1 VSTTCS
7 LAYREKKNKRPS
19 FTLEVM
25 SPVALSSPLQGG
37 LWHFVGRRRELA
49 ELHECVCNAARG
61 VPSVVSIFGPAGIGK
76 TRLLAEFER
85 AERLPVFWIDCRET
99 EMEPLAA
106 VRRLLD
112 QLRSFSHPADHAK
125 SPGTMGEL
133 FRCILD
139 ELRKVCAA
147 QVCALVIEDAH
158 WAASD
163 VRVFVNYIIDAMNV
177 LESKPRILML
187 VTFREFS
194 VADSARAGF
203 IETLLRR
210 ERHALQLPPL
220 SVGEIAAMVPA
231 YRFTERIFFELVR
244 LSEGNPLYVQEL
256 IPVLREGR
264 IGPLPSRIQT
274 ATRTALATLST
285 SARRVLYAASVIGV
299 HFSFE
304 DVAALCDT
312 RNDAL
317 LDALQ
322 EASDNRFVQP
332 GPSDST
338 YRFRHALIREIV
350 YNALLP
356 ANAIRLHRRAARAIA
371 RSRGCRAHLAE
382 LAAHCE
388 RAGWRGRA
396 SILFLRSGVA
406 AEKLHDFESA
416 ASAYLRARS
425 NAPSHDVRLAVL
437 AARHANCL
445 FAIGALEE
453 AADAFAEAAALYDRL
468 GSVEMAAHC
477 VDRRS
482 LCLERV
488 GEPQRALR
496 ELDAML
502 LRTKNTLP
510 EVAARIVL
518 SGASLSQAYRPLL
531 AREYDKWC
539 TRMQHVR
546 RSQASPHRIGEMKFE
561 AIRDVQEGRWSKGI
575 RAFDRALELVGR
587 LGDAEDQFGT
597 AVLAAKYHAL
607 GGDIARSSALF
618 RHAYVIGKSENST
631 WMQHLAGTRLVRL
644 LVFSGCLGEART
656 LLERCV
662 ELPAYSHLMQISVA
676 TNALLLGV
684 LQDDAD
690 LVDRFLDQHYIDM
703 GLRYPSSAVLCD
715 IGFSYGIALRSRNR
729 INEAR
734 ELISK
739 VLHHVHQ
746 PWEARPFLAMT
757 SLWGTARQ
765 AHRAQQLLTNSMHVP
780 GAKGYVHLC
789 LGHARQRSNDPRAR
803 HDGQCAALEFR
814 NIGLR
819 LFEAIAH
826 ELAQD
831 RKRAVALYQ
840 SCGSV
845 YDIARLTGLRSNDE
859 LFTIRQRQIV
869 ELVIRGDTNK
879 RIAEALGIATGTV
892 GAHLAII
899 YRSHGVSSRAQL
911 VASVLAGRHP
921 GQHGHIRPPA
931 SLSP

>member
-1 VSTTCS
+1 
-7 LAYREKKNKRPS
+7 
-19 FTLEVM
+19 
-25 SPVALSSPLQGG
+25 
-37 LWHFVGRRRELA
+37 
-49 ELHECVCNAARG
+49 
-61 VPSVVSIFGPAGIGK
+61 VVSIFGPAGIGK

-85 AERLPVFWIDCRET
+85 TEGLPVFRVQCTET
-99 EMEPLAA
+99 EMEPLATI
-106 VRRLLD
+106 RRLLD
-112 QLRSFSHPADHAK
+112 QLRSFSQLADHAK
-125 SPGTMGEL
+125 PPGTMGEL
-133 FRCILD
+133 FRGVLD
-139 ELRKVCAA
+139 ELRKICAT

-158 WAASD
+158 WAAPD
-163 VRVFVNYIIDAMNV
+163 VRAFVNYIIDAMNV
-177 LESKPRILML
+177 LESKPRIVML

-203 IETLLRR
+203 VETLLQR
-210 ERHALQLPPL
+210 EKHALELPPL

-244 LSEGNPLYVQEL
+244 LSEGNPLYVEEL
-256 IPVLREGR
+256 IPVLREG
-264 IGPLPSRIQT
+264 GVGSLPSRVQT
-274 ATRTALATLST
+274 VTRTALATLSS
-285 SARRVLYAASVIGV
+285 SARRALYAASVIGV

-312 RNDAL
+312 PNDAL

-371 RSRGCRAHLAE
+371 RSRRCRAHLAE

-388 RAGWRGRA
+388 RAGWPGRA
-396 SILFLRSGVA
+396 SILFLRSGMA
-406 AEKLHDFESA
+406 AEELHDFESA

-425 NAPSHDVRLAVL
+425 NAPSHDARLAVL

-445 FAIGALEE
+445 FAIGALED
-453 AADAFAEAAALYDRL
+453 AADAFTVAAALYDRL
-468 GSVEMAAHC
+468 GSVEMAANI

-482 LCLERV
+482 VCLERV
-488 GEPQRALR
+488 GEPQKALR

-502 LRTKNTLP
+502 LRTENTLP

-518 SGASLSQAYRPLL
+518 SGASLSQAYRPML

-539 TRMQHVR
+539 THMQRVR
-546 RSQASPHRIGEMKFE
+546 RPQASASHRIGEMKFE
-561 AIRDVQEGRWSKGI
+561 AIRDVQEGRWSKGM

-587 LGDAEDQFGT
+587 LGDAEDKFGT

-607 GGDIARSSALF
+607 GGDLARSSALF
-618 RHAYVIGKSENST
+618 RHAYAIGKSENST

-644 LVFSGCLGEART
+644 LVFSGCLGEARM

-684 LQDDAD
+684 LQDDAN
-690 LVDRFLDQHYIDM
+690 LVDRFLDQRYIDM

-729 INEAR
+729 IAEAR
-734 ELISK
+734 ELVSK
-739 VLHHVHQ
+739 ILDHVHQ

-757 SLWGTARQ
+757 SLWGAATQ
-765 AHRAQQLLTNSMHVP
+765 ANRAQQLLTSSMHVP
-780 GAKGYVHLC
+780 GAQGYVHLC
-789 LGHARQRSNDPRAR
+789 AGHARQRSNDPCAR
-803 HDGQCAALEFR
+803 HDGRRAAQEFR
-814 NIGLR
+814 NGGLR
-819 LFEAIAH
+819 LFEAIAY

-831 RKRAVALYQ
+831 RKRALALYQ

-859 LFTIRQRQIV
+859 LFTIRQSQIV

-899 YRSHGVSSRAQL
+899 YRNHGVSSRAQL
-911 VASVLAGRHP
+911 VASVLAGRNS
-921 GQHGHIRPPA
+921 GQHPHTGPPA
-931 SLSP
+931 SLNH

>member
-1 VSTTCS
+1 
-7 LAYREKKNKRPS
+7 
-19 FTLEVM
+19 M
-25 SPVALSSPLQGG
+25 
-37 LWHFVGRRRELA
+37 
-49 ELHECVCNAARG
+49 
-61 VPSVVSIFGPAGIGK
+61 VSIFGPAGIGK

-85 AERLPVFWIDCRET
+85 AEGLPVFRIHCRET

-106 VRRLLD
+106 IRRLLD
-112 QLRSFSHPADHAK
+112 QLRSFSQLADHAK
-125 SPGTMGEL
+125 PPGTMGEL

-147 QVCALVIEDAH
+147 QVYALVIEDAH
-158 WAASD
+158 WAAPD
-163 VRVFVNYIIDAMNV
+163 VRAFVNYIIDALNV
-177 LESKPRILML
+177 LESKPRILIL

-203 IETLLRR
+203 IETLLR

-220 SVGEIAAMVPA
+220 SAGEIAAMVPA
-231 YRFTERIFFELVR
+231 DQFGERIFFELAR

-256 IPVLREGR
+256 IPVLREG
-264 IGPLPSRIQT
+264 GVGSLPSRVQT
-274 ATRTALATLST
+274 ATRTTLATLSK
-285 SARRVLYAASVIGV
+285 SARRALYAASVIGV

-312 RNDAL
+312 PNDAL

-332 GPSDST
+332 GPSNST

-350 YNALLP
+350 YCALLP

-371 RSRGCRAHLAE
+371 RSRRCRAHLAE

-388 RAGWRGRA
+388 RAGWPRRA
-396 SILFLRSGVA
+396 SILFLRSGMA
-406 AEKLHDFESA
+406 AEELHDFESA

-425 NAPSHDVRLAVL
+425 SAPAHDARLAVL

-453 AADAFAEAAALYDRL
+453 AADAFAEAAALYDRI
-468 GSVEMAAHC
+468 GSVEMAANL

-482 LCLERV
+482 VCLERV

-539 TRMQHVR
+539 THMQHAR
-546 RSQASPHRIGEMKFE
+546 HPQASASHGIGEMKFE
-561 AIRDVQEGRWSKGI
+561 AIREVQEGRWLRGMQ
-575 RAFDRALELVGR
+575 AFDRALELAGR
-587 LGDAEDQFGT
+587 LGDSEDKFGT

-607 GGDIARSSALF
+607 GGDVARSSALF

-644 LVFSGCLGEART
+644 LVFSGCIGEART

-684 LQDDAD
+684 LQDDAG
-690 LVDRFLDQHYIDM
+690 LVDRFLDQRYIDM

-715 IGFSYGIALRSRNR
+715 VGFSYGMALRSRNR
-729 INEAR
+729 IDEAR
-734 ELISK
+734 DLVSK
-739 VLHHVHQ
+739 ILDHIHQ

-757 SLWGTARQ
+757 SLWGAARQ
-765 AHRAQQLLTNSMHVP
+765 ASRAQQLLTTSMQVP

-789 LGHARQRSNDPRAR
+789 VGHARQRSNDPRSR
-803 HDGQCAALEFR
+803 HDGQRAAQEFR
-814 NIGLR
+814 NGGLR
-819 LFEAIAH
+819 LFEAIAY

-892 GAHLAII
+892 GAHLAMI
-899 YRSHGVSSRAQL
+899 YRNHGVSSRAQL
-911 VASVLAGRHP
+911 VASVLAGRSP
-921 GQHGHIRPPA
+921 SQQTRTRPPA
-931 SLSP
+931 SLSH

>member
-1 VSTTCS
+1 MLS
-7 LAYREKKNKRPS
+7 
-19 FTLEVM
+19 M
-25 SPVALSSPLQGG
+25 ALSSPLQGG
-37 LWHFVGRRRELA
+37 LFVGRRRELA
-49 ELHECVCNAARG
+49 QLHEFVCNAARG

-76 TRLLAEFER
+76 TRLLAELER
-85 AERLPVFWIDCRET
+85 AEGFPVFRVHCRET

-106 VRRLLD
+106 IRRVLD
-112 QLRSFSHPADHAK
+112 QLRSFSHLADHAK
-125 SPGTMGEL
+125 PPGTMGEL
-133 FRCILD
+133 FCCILS

-147 QVCALVIEDAH
+147 RVCALVIEDAH
-158 WAASD
+158 WASPD
-163 VRVFVNYIIDAMNV
+163 VRAFVNYIIDAMNV
-177 LESKPRILML
+177 LESKPQILML
-187 VTFREFS
+187 VTFRDFS

-203 IETLLRR
+203 IETLLQR
-210 ERHALQLPPL
+210 EKHALQLPPL
-220 SVGEIAAMVPA
+220 SVGEIAAMLPA

-244 LSEGNPLYVQEL
+244 LSEGNPLYVEEL
-256 IPVLREGR
+256 IPVLREG
-264 IGPLPSRIQT
+264 GVGSLPSRVQT
-274 ATRTALATLST
+274 ATRNALATLST

-304 DVAALCDT
+304 GVAALCDIP
-312 RNDAL
+312 NDAL

-356 ANAIRLHRRAARAIA
+356 ANAIRLHRSAARAIA
-371 RSRGCRAHLAE
+371 RSPLCRAHLAE

-388 RAGWRGRA
+388 RAGWPGRA
-396 SILFLRSGVA
+396 SILFLRSGMA
-406 AEKLHDFESA
+406 AEELHDFESA

-425 NAPSHDVRLAVL
+425 NAPLQDARLAVL
-437 AARHANCL
+437 AGRHANCL
-445 FAIGALEE
+445 FVIGAFEE
-453 AADAFAEAAALYDRL
+453 AADAFAEAAALYDRI
-468 GSVEMAAHC
+468 GSVEMAANF
-477 VDRRS
+477 VNRRS
-482 LCLERV
+482 VCLERV

-502 LRTKNTLP
+502 LRIRNTLP
-510 EVAARIVL
+510 EVASTIVL
-518 SGASLSQAYRPLL
+518 SGASLSQAYQPLL

-539 TRMQHVR
+539 TYMLQVR
-546 RSQASPHRIGEMKFE
+546 RPPAAAPDRIGEMRFE
-561 AIRDVQEGRWSKGI
+561 AIREVQEGRWSKGM
-575 RAFDRALELVGR
+575 RVFDRALELAGR
-587 LGDAEDQFGT
+587 LGDVEDQFGS
-597 AVLAAKYHAL
+597 AVLAAKYYAL

-618 RHAYVIGKSENST
+618 RHAYAIGKSENST

-644 LVFSGCLGEART
+644 LVFSGCLGEARM
-656 LLERCV
+656 LLERCI
-662 ELPAYSHLMQISVA
+662 ELPAYSHMMQISVA

-684 LQDDAD
+684 LQDDTD
-690 LVDRFLDQHYIDM
+690 LVERFLDQHYIDM
-703 GLRYPSSAVLCD
+703 GFRYPSSAVLCD
-715 IGFSYGIALRSRNR
+715 IGFSYGMALRSRNR
-729 INEAR
+729 IGEAR

-739 VLHHVHQ
+739 ILHHVHQ

-757 SLWGTARQ
+757 SLWGTTKQ
-765 AHRAQQLLTNSMHVP
+765 ANRAQQLLTTSMHVP

-803 HDGQCAALEFR
+803 HDGQCAAQEFR
-814 NIGLR
+814 NGGLR
-819 LFEAIAH
+819 LFEAIAY

-840 SCGSV
+840 SCGSA

-879 RIAEALGIATGTV
+879 RIAETLGIATGTV

-899 YRSHGVSSRAQL
+899 YRKHDVSSRAQL
-911 VASVLAGRHP
+911 VASVMAGRNP
-921 GQHGHIRPPA
+921 GQHLI
-931 SLSP
+931 